1 MRLLC
6 LVLAPFRTLN
16 GAFVYDKG
24 RIRGKEIYYELKA
37 IFWNRF
43 PCLVIADV
51 RKWNDKE

>member
-1 MRLLC
+1 MFSF
-6 LVLAPFRTLN
+6 APFRTLN

-24 RIRGKEIYYELKA
+24 RIRGKEIYYELKG

-51 RKWNDKE
+51 RKWNDKVW